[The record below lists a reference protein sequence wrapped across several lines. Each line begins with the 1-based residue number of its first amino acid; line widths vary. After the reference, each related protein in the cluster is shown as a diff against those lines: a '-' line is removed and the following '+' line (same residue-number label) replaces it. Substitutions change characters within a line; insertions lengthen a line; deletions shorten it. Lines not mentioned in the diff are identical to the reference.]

1 MKKTILIIDDSK
13 TQLETLKIILK
24 RSDYNVVTA
33 YNPQEGFCK
42 IFEVAPDLIISDIV
56 MPDLNG
62 YQFCKLV
69 KSMCYSKEIPVILLT
84 VLDQKIDKFWSTKSG
99 ANRFVPKTL
108 PSDELIKICNDIIN
122 ENPVS
127 EATKEQILCKKIN
140 INEVPNIL
148 NEILDNTLIRSTIM
162 NEFRLLSENM
172 NNEHEFLANIFK
184 IISSIIDYDIAVIWF
199 KENDNE
205 CKNFY
210 FDTRLNLSSDFK
222 ENLIKDILNKSSCE
236 SNLQNFKI
244 TYNNSLFINKNIEFN
259 DYKNFES
266 KNIIPISFED
276 NLLGC
281 FAIFNNTYQN
291 YENNDI
297 FDVIVSELKLLFRIK
312 KLYSQTKHLA
322 ITDFLTKIY
331 NRRQFD
337 ITIEHE
343 FARAIRYLT
352 PLTLCLI
359 DIDHFKNV
367 NDTYGHKIGDEVLCA
382 IASLIKKMF
391 RKSDYVFRYGGEE
404 FMLILPETNV
414 NNAYTPIE
422 RLRKEI
428 EKLEFN
434 SNNFNFNITASFGIA
449 DNCVDAI
456 TFEQLIKNTDIALYK
471 AKNSGRNKVIIYEG
485 K

>member
-1 MKKTILIIDDSK
+1 MTKTVLIIDDSK

-24 RSDYNVVTA
+24 RNNYNVVKA
-33 YNPQEGFCK
+33 QNPRDGFCK
-42 IFEVAPDLIISDIV
+42 IFEIVPDLIISDIV

-69 KSMCYSKEIPVILLT
+69 KSMLFVKEIPVILLT

-99 ANRFVPKTL
+99 ADCFVPKTI
-108 PSDELIKICNDIIN
+108 PSDDLIKICNDTIN
-122 ENPVS
+122 KNPIS
-127 EATKEQILCKKIN
+127 AQTKEKILSKKIN
-140 INEVPNIL
+140 IEEVPNIL
-148 NEILDNTLIRSTIM
+148 TRILDDTLVRTTIM

-199 KENDNE
+199 KEKDNE

-210 FDTRLNLSSDFK
+210 FDTNLNLSSNFK
-222 ENLIKDILNKSSCE
+222 ECLIKDILTKSNCE
-236 SNLQNFKI
+236 DDLQNFKI

-259 DYKNFES
+259 NYENFQS
-266 KNIIPISFED
+266 KHIVPIYFED
-276 NLLGC
+276 VLLGC
-281 FAIFNNTYQN
+281 FALFGNTYHN
-291 YENNDI
+291 YKNKEI

-312 KLYSQTKHLA
+312 KLYEQTKHLA
-322 ITDFLTKIY
+322 ITDFLTQLH

-343 FARAIRYLT
+343 FARATRYLS

-359 DIDHFKNV
+359 DIDHFKNI
-367 NDTYGHKIGDEVLCA
+367 NDTYGHKVGDDVLCA
-382 IASLIKKMF
+382 IANLIKKIF

-404 FMLILPETNV
+404 FMVVLPEATV
-414 NNAYTPIE
+414 NNAYSPVE
-422 RLRKEI
+422 RLRQEI
-428 EKLEFN
+428 AKLEFANGN
-434 SNNFNFNITASFGIA
+434 SKFNVTASFGIA
-449 DNCVDAI
+449 DNCVDAM

-471 AKNSGRNKVIIYEG
+471 AKNSGRNRVVIYEG
-485 K
+485 

>member
-1 MKKTILIIDDSK
+1 MKKTVLIIDDSK

-24 RSDYNVVTA
+24 RSGYNVVTA
-33 YNPQEGFCK
+33 CNPQEGFCK
-42 IFEVAPDLIISDIV
+42 IFEIAPDLIISDIV

-99 ANRFVPKTL
+99 ANRFVPKTI
-108 PSDELIKICNDIIN
+108 PSDELIKICNNTIN
-122 ENPVS
+122 ENPVND
-127 EATKEQILCKKIN
+127 ATKKQILCKKIN
-140 INEVPNIL
+140 IDEVPNIL
-148 NEILDNTLIRSTIM
+148 NQILDNTLIRSTIM

-172 NNEHEFLANIFK
+172 NNEHELLANIYK

-199 KENDNE
+199 KENDDE

-210 FDTRLNLSSDFK
+210 FDTHLNLSSNFK
-222 ENLIKDILNKSSCE
+222 ENLIKDILNKSNCE
-236 SNLQNFKI
+236 SDVLNFKI

-259 DYKNFES
+259 ENKNVGS
-266 KNIIPISFED
+266 KNIIPIYFED

-322 ITDFLTKIY
+322 ITDFLTEIY

-359 DIDHFKNV
+359 DIDHFKSV
-367 NDTYGHKIGDEVLCA
+367 NDTYGHKIGDEVLRA
-382 IASLIKKMF
+382 IALLIKKMF
-391 RKSDYVFRYGGEE
+391 RKSDYIFRYGGEE

-434 SNNFNFNITASFGIA
+434 SNNLKFNITASFGLA
-449 DNCVDAI
+449 DNCVDAM

>member
-1 MKKTILIIDDSK
+1 MTKTILIIDDSK

-24 RSDYNVVTA
+24 RSNYNVVKA
-33 YNPQEGFCK
+33 QNPRDGFCK
-42 IFEVAPDLIISDIV
+42 IFEIVPDLIISDIV

-69 KSMCYSKEIPVILLT
+69 KSMVFVKEIPVILLT

-99 ANRFVPKTL
+99 ADCFVPKTI
-108 PSDELIKICNDIIN
+108 PSDELIKICNDIMCKHPI
-122 ENPVS
+122 S
-127 EATKEQILCKKIN
+127 KDCKEKILSKKIN
-140 INEVPNIL
+140 IEEVPNIL
-148 NEILDNTLIRSTIM
+148 TKILDDTLVRSTIM

-199 KENDNE
+199 KKNDIR

-210 FDTRLNLSSDFK
+210 FDTNLNLSSEFK
-222 ENLIKDILNKSSCE
+222 ESLIKDILDKSNCE
-236 SNLQNFKI
+236 TDLQNSKI

-259 DYKNFES
+259 NYEKFQS
-266 KNIIPISFED
+266 KQIIPVYFED
-276 NLLGC
+276 DLLGC
-281 FAIFNNTYQN
+281 FALFGNTNLN
-291 YENNDI
+291 YKNNDI

-312 KLYSQTKHLA
+312 KLYEQTKHLA
-322 ITDFLTKIY
+322 ITDFLTQIY

-359 DIDHFKNV
+359 DIDHFKNI
-367 NDTYGHKIGDEVLCA
+367 NDTYGHKVGDEVLCA
-382 IASLIKKMF
+382 IANLIKKMF

-404 FMLILPETNV
+404 FMVILPETTV
-414 NNAYTPIE
+414 NKAYSPIE
-422 RLRKEI
+422 RLRQEI
-428 EKLEFN
+428 AKLKF
-434 SNNFNFNITASFGIA
+434 SNNNNSFNVTASFGIA
-449 DNCVDAI
+449 DNCVDAM

-471 AKNSGRNKVIIYEG
+471 AKNNGRNKVIIYEG

>member
-1 MKKTILIIDDSK
+1 MKKTVLIIDDSK

-24 RSDYNVVTA
+24 RSEYNVVTA

-42 IFEVAPDLIISDIV
+42 IFEIAPDLIISDIV

-84 VLDQKIDKFWSTKSG
+84 VLDQKIDKFWSSKSG

-108 PSDELIKICNDIIN
+108 PSDELIKICNDVIN
-122 ENPVS
+122 ENPVC
-127 EATKEQILCKKIN
+127 EKTKEQILSKKIN
-140 INEVPNIL
+140 INDVQNIL
-148 NEILDNTLIRSTIM
+148 NQILDSTLVRSTIM

-172 NNEHEFLANIFK
+172 NNEHELLANIYK
-184 IISSIIDYDIAVIWF
+184 IISSIIDYDIAVVWF

-210 FDTRLNLSSDFK
+210 FDTHLNLSSDFK
-222 ENLIKDILNKSSCE
+222 KNLITDILSQSHCE
-236 SNLQNFKI
+236 DDLQNFKI
-244 TYNNSLFINKNIEFN
+244 TYNNSLFINRNVEFD
-259 DYKNFES
+259 DYKSFAS
-266 KNIIPISFED
+266 KKIIPIYFED

-281 FAIFNNTYQN
+281 FAIFNNSYQN

-297 FDVIVSELKLLFRIK
+297 FDVIVSELRLLFRIK

-322 ITDFLTKIY
+322 ITDFLTQIY

-337 ITIEHE
+337 VTIEHE
-343 FARAIRYLT
+343 FARATRYLT

-367 NDTYGHKIGDEVLCA
+367 NDTYGHKIGDDVLFT
-382 IASLIKKMF
+382 IASLIKKLF

-404 FMLILPETNV
+404 FMIIMPATNV
-414 NNAYTPIE
+414 NNAYIPIE

-434 SNNFNFNITASFGIA
+434 GNNAKFNITASFGLA
-449 DNCVDAI
+449 DNCVDAM

-471 AKNSGRNKVIIYEG
+471 AKNSGRNKVVIYEG